1 MDHYAT
7 QVSHAQMD
15 LVEKDKQIAEIKAE
29 MEVMKRRELIRQ
41 EYQKQNDPVEILKK
55 RLQDVGSDQK
65 SSEVLEAVSTLVKT
79 LKDKNSSTDI
89 ESILNSLKE
98 SKA

>member
-55 RLQDVGSDQK
+55 RLQDVGSDKK

-98 SKA
+98 TKA